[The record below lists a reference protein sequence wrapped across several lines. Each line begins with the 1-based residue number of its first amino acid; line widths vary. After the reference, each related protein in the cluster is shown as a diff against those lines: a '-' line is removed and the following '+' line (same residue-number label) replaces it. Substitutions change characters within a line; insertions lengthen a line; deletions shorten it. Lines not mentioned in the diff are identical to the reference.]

1 VVVFDLDD
9 VLALAFLVFGLPIA
23 RFNDFLFAFSPLF
36 HVFLP
41 VLLRDLP
48 PPILP
53 ISQLS
58 DLIQSPR
65 QHGQAF

>member
-53 ISQLS
+53 IS
-58 DLIQSPR
+58 
-65 QHGQAF
+65 